1 MLYQEKK
8 TIATLLSGV
17 LVLAAYTIYVLQKLG
32 TGDLGLET
40 GLKGWASAMLVFIG
54 VGVVATI
61 VILIVFQIINAV
73 VQEVRHEE
81 AEDPSVEDEMDKLIA
96 LKATRNSYIL
106 VGAGFVASLV
116 LLVLQQ
122 SPVIMLNV
130 LFVSFNLGGL
140 CDGFSQLY
148 FYRKGIRN
156 G

>member
-17 LVLAAYTIYVLQKLG
+17 LVLAAYAIYVLQKLKS
-32 TGDLGLET
+32 GDLGLET

-54 VGVVATI
+54 VGVAATI
-61 VILIVFQIINAV
+61 VILIVFHIINAV

-96 LKATRNSYIL
+96 LKATRNSYFL

-116 LLVLQQ
+116 LLVLRQ
-122 SPVIMLNV
+122 SPVVMLNV

-140 CDGFSQLY
+140 CDGFFQLY